1 VGLGL
6 SWKSLIMSGAGGTAA
21 DVPAEI
27 LADIGALKPAPAS
40 ATSLLSGW
48 LRSPRPSRTSETPP
62 APAPSLSAS
71 AVALGFLPLAHLL
84 PEVPS
89 LTASRGHALLPEAKA
104 AEPGAPTSGPGC
116 GNGSPPSVTALPV

>member
-1 VGLGL
+1 VGLSL

-21 DVPAEI
+21 EVPAEI
-27 LADIGALKPAPAS
+27 PADIGALKPAPTS
-40 ATSLLSGW
+40 TTSLLSGW

-71 AVALGFLPLAHLL
+71 AVALGFRPLAHLL
-84 PEVPS
+84 PEIPS
-89 LTASRGHALLPEAKA
+89 LTASQGHPLLAEAKA
-104 AEPGAPTSGPGC
+104 AEPSGPTSGPGC